1 LVDEGVQEGDVSTI
15 VRLVGG
21 CLAFTR
27 YRCRVLAVGDSA
39 AWALAIAV
47 GAVARQD
54 LVLAD
59 VDWTSV
65 AWFAA
70 GAALAQTVIGQVTGL
85 YRGKRRIG
93 SFDEV
98 ALLATS
104 CASVALATLAA
115 TLAITPRPLPLGAAL
130 LGGVVALALMGS
142 ARWGWRRWVEATQ
155 RPSPDNACRLVV
167 LGAGRAAEG
176 VLTTMLTDSKSPY
189 VPVALLDDD
198 PAKANLA
205 IRGVSVRGACDDL
218 ERVVTA
224 THGDAVLVAIPS
236 ADRALLRDVQ
246 RRASAVG
253 APVLVLP
260 PIAASFDRSVSAAD
274 VRPLDES
281 DLLGRHTVDI
291 DVDQIA
297 GYLAGKAVL
306 ITGAGG
312 SIGSELARQVARLQ
326 PAHLVL
332 ADRDESALGQV
343 QLSLTGQGGLDAA
356 NVALCDVRDRDRML
370 EIFDIH
376 RPAVVFH
383 AAALKHVPALEQH
396 PGEAV
401 KTNVDGTA
409 NVLEAAQ
416 RVGVERFV
424 NLSTDKAADPV
435 NVLGFTKRITERLT
449 AAATSAT
456 AGVFVSVRFGNV
468 LASRGSMLEV
478 FRSQAARGGPITV
491 THPKVNRYLMTTSE
505 AVGLVVQAGVIGAD
519 GEVLV
524 LDMGEPVSIT
534 ELAKQVALEQDG
546 DVPVTY
552 TGLRRGEK
560 LHENLF
566 AHDEQGERRHH
577 PLVSHVAVPALTRS
591 QVRDAVAHADG
602 RLPAELCRLATA
614 GIPASRSVTE
624 LAARRA
630 SA

>member
-1 LVDEGVQEGDVSTI
+1 
-15 VRLVGG
+15 
-21 CLAFTR
+21 
-27 YRCRVLAVGDSA
+27 
-39 AWALAIAV
+39 
-47 GAVARQD
+47 
-54 LVLAD
+54 
-59 VDWTSV
+59 
-65 AWFAA
+65 
-70 GAALAQTVIGQVTGL
+70 
-85 YRGKRRIG
+85 
-93 SFDEV
+93 
-98 ALLATS
+98 
-104 CASVALATLAA
+104 LAA

-142 ARWGWRRWVEATQ
+142 ARWGWRRWIEATQ
-155 RPSPDNACRLVV
+155 RPSPDSACRLVV

-176 VLTTMLTDSKSPY
+176 VLTAMLTDSNSPY

-281 DLLGRHTVDI
+281 D
-291 DVDQIA
+291 
-297 GYLAGKAVL
+297 
-306 ITGAGG
+306 TGAGG

-468 LASRGSMLEV
+468 LAS
-478 FRSQAARGGPITV
+478 GPITV

-534 ELAKQVALEQDG
+534 ELAKQVALEHNG
-546 DVPVTY
+546 DVAVTY